1 MSSAQSL
8 RNHRLYSCPKRKE
21 TLVVKCPWC
30 PKEYTNESS
39 LRAHKKVCAS
49 KPPEQLEVCP
59 ECIEEVPAR
68 SLEHHMRSHRKQT
81 VTKVSIQQQVDQSME
96 HVLAI
101 EGQGVW
107 TDENEQETLQEVR
120 KSTFGTL
127 AIEAPPQDAELREKL
142 AKEFKE
148 YVPRWYMK
156 VLEKANKYDLMTPE
170 EKEAEEVQEVEER
183 EEEEEEEED
192 DKEEEGEEGEEGEK
206 EKEEEEEEEV
216 EPVVDNS

>member
-1 MSSAQSL
+1 
-8 RNHRLYSCPKRKE
+8 
-21 TLVVKCPWC
+21 
-30 PKEYTNESS
+30 
-39 LRAHKKVCAS
+39 
-49 KPPEQLEVCP
+49 
-59 ECIEEVPAR
+59 
-68 SLEHHMRSHRKQT
+68 
-81 VTKVSIQQQVDQSME
+81 ME

>member
-1 MSSAQSL
+1 M
-8 RNHRLYSCPKRKE
+8 
-21 TLVVKCPWC
+21 
-30 PKEYTNESS
+30 
-39 LRAHKKVCAS
+39 
-49 KPPEQLEVCP
+49 
-59 ECIEEVPAR
+59 EEVPAR

-81 VTKVSIQQQVDQSME
+81 VTKVSIQQQVNQSME